1 MNIESTCNS
10 QRANVIE
17 PTDSKF
23 YLSDLQL
30 NPNCPSVN
38 QHILKAKEGQ
48 IFNIS
53 EMNINIGDN
62 GHSSYGT
69 LKDKA
74 NDRRVFIGNGPR
86 ENHLLIS
93 SSNEVELTVSSNS
106 DSFNRFLLRIEGKL
120 RQKKYIA
127 LIRVS

>member
-1 MNIESTCNS
+1 MTIESTCNS
-10 QRANVIE
+10 QKTNVIE
-17 PTDSKF
+17 ATDSKF

-38 QHILKAKEGQ
+38 QYILKAKEGQ
-48 IFNIS
+48 ILNIS
-53 EMNINIGDN
+53 ELNINTGNN

-69 LKDKA
+69 LKEKE

-93 SSNEVELTVSSNS
+93 SSNEVELTVSSNPN
-106 DSFNRFLLRIEGKL
+106 SFNRFILSVEGM
-120 RQKKYIA
+120 
-127 LIRVS
+127 